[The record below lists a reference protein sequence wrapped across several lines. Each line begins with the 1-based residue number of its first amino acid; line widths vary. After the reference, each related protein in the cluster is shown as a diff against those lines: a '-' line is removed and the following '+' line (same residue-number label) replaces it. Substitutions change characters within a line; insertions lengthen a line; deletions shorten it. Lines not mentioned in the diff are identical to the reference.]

1 MSEDDLAYYEQRA
14 RQETNAAASADHP
27 EAASAHRQL
36 ASEYESQARGLR
48 FDREPRK
55 DAR

>member
-1 MSEDDLAYYEQRA
+1 MSEDNLAYYEQRA
-14 RQETNAAASADHP
+14 RQEANAAASAGHP

-48 FDREPRK
+48 SDQEPRK
-55 DAR
+55 DSR